1 MERLTPVRN
10 ELLARAERA
19 ANLLDTARK
28 TLIAER
34 SRTISTDEAREVYIE
49 TMDEVNR
56 EILASLRLIAA
67 AVPSLGKSD
76 EAPAAHA

>member
-10 ELLARAERA
+10 ELFAHAERA
-19 ANLLDTARK
+19 ANLLDTARQ

-34 SRTISTDEAREVYIE
+34 SRTISVEEAREVYIE
-49 TMDEVNR
+49 TMDEMNR

-67 AVPSLGKSD
+67 AVPSRAESN
-76 EAPAAHA
+76 ESPATYA